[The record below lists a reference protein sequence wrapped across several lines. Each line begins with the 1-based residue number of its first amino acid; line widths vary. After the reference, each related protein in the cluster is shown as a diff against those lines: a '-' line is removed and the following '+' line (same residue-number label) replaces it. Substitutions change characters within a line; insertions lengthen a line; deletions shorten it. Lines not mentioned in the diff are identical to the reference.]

1 MKLISRS
8 LVFLLSY
15 ALLGA
20 ALTPLAQPPR
30 PGAGPAVAQQ
40 VDFTSALRQGRS
52 LLKRGKADQAL
63 PLLETALR
71 LATTA
76 NHPREMAAA
85 HDTLGDLYTRQGQYE
100 TALTHYEQAREGFQ
114 AAATQEASLKRVVGI
129 GDSAYNSDLM
139 LAKVGDTNFRMGKLA
154 EAAGSFN
161 QMQVQKPDTS
171 ALGQAKQAKKG
182 FGAFSRLKDVAS
194 GQPSLSTATT
204 TATTAAGAINAIQQ
218 TFELYRQSILY
229 STHELGLG
237 RIDFQTEQL
246 DSAKKHFDNAL
257 AALASNL
264 PGIGNLGQTRRFRT
278 MARTSLGDIALKQGR
293 AKDALKL
300 YTDALNGAKA
310 DQRLD
315 LTWPAQRGVGRA
327 KLLAADAERD
337 AQRKLKAMDD
347 ALASYRDAL
356 KTIETI
362 RQGSVRADEARTT
375 FLATTEN
382 VYDEAASALA
392 AMALL
397 ATPKPDA
404 PLEGPALNYAAEAFR
419 VTEQGRARSLLD
431 MLSESHAEIT
441 GGVPP
446 ELLQQKR
453 TNLERQQEIAEQLT
467 GVSPTAQ
474 APDKAVT
481 DLETEL
487 DQLETAY
494 DSLENQIKSADPRYA
509 ALTGAQPLALAD
521 VQQQVLDDNT
531 VLLEYSLGT
540 PQSYLWA
547 VTNKAVSLY
556 QLPARAALDKQ
567 AGELRDQIV
576 PTSARRSLVEL
587 SRGLTDER
595 GLGVS
600 NNSSGV
606 GNAAGFATAASALY
620 QATVAPAAKIIGT
633 KRLLIV
639 ADGALNYVP
648 FEALISAPG
657 GTDFATLPYMVLTN
671 EFIYAPSA
679 SVIASIRQQ
688 KQGAAAGGRGLL
700 IVADPVFDKADPR
713 AKNPAAGG
721 AQDASIASAVADV
734 SGAPVEA
741 SKFRLARLTGTRAEA
756 QQIAQLARTAGLAPD
771 VWLDLDANEANV
783 KTRDISNYRVLHV
796 ATHGLLNTERP
807 QFTGVVLSLVGNRE
821 GDGFL
826 RTDEIFNLKLG
837 APLVMLSACET
848 GLGKEKRG
856 EGVIGLTR
864 AFMYAGAPAVGV
876 SLWSVSDRS
885 TADLM
890 TDFYKRY
897 LGKQPLTSAAALRAA
912 QQQMIAGKRN
922 AAPFF
927 WAPFVL
933 VGDWK

>member
-1 MKLISRS
+1 MKLITRT
-8 LVFLLSY
+8 LVLVLVY
-15 ALLGA
+15 TLLGA
-20 ALTPLAQPPR
+20 SLPAAAQAPR
-30 PGAGPAVAQQ
+30 PGAGGPVAQRL
-40 VDFTSALRQGRS
+40 DFTQALRQGRT

-71 LATTA
+71 VATEA

-85 HDTLGDLYTRQGQYE
+85 HDTLGDLYSRQGQYE
-100 TALTHYEQAREGFQ
+100 TALTHYQKAREGFQ
-114 AAATQEASLKRVVGI
+114 AAATEEAPLKRVVGI

-139 LAKVGDTNFRMGKLA
+139 LAKVGDTNIRMGKL
-154 EAAGSFN
+154 EAAAGNFN

-182 FGAFSRLKDVAS
+182 FGAFSRLKDIAS
-194 GQPSLSTATT
+194 GQPSLATATD
-204 TATTAAGAINAIQQ
+204 AVGAVNAIQQ

-229 STHELGLG
+229 ATHELGLG
-237 RIDFQTEQL
+237 RVDFQTEQL
-246 DSAKKHFDNAL
+246 DNAKKHFESAL

-264 PGIGNLGQTRRFRT
+264 PGISNLGQTRRFRT
-278 MARTSLGDIALKQGR
+278 VARTSLGDVALKQVR
-293 AKDALKL
+293 AKDALKA
-300 YTDALNGAKA
+300 YTEALNGAKA
-310 DQRLD
+310 DKRLD
-315 LTWPAQRGVGRA
+315 LTWPAQRGIGRA
-327 KLLAADAERD
+327 KLLAAEAERD
-337 AQRKLKAMDD
+337 PQRKLKAMDD
-347 ALASYRDAL
+347 ALVSYRDAL
-356 KTIETI
+356 QTIETI

-392 AMALL
+392 AMSLL
-397 ATPKPDA
+397 AAAAKPDA
-404 PLEGPALNYAAEAFR
+404 PLEGPALNYAAEAFKI
-419 VTEQGRARSLLD
+419 TEQGRARSLLD
-431 MLSESHAEIT
+431 MLSEARAEIT

-467 GVSPTAQ
+467 GVSPTGQ

-481 DLETEL
+481 DLEAEL

-494 DSLENQIKSADPRYA
+494 DSLENQIRAADPRYA
-509 ALTGAQPLALAD
+509 SLTGAQPLALAD

-540 PQSYLWA
+540 EHSYLWA
-547 VTNKAVSLY
+547 VTNKTVSLY
-556 QLPARAALDKQ
+556 QLPPRAALDKQ
-567 AGELRDQIV
+567 ASDLRDQIV
-576 PTSARRSLVEL
+576 PTSARRSLFEL
-587 SRGLTDER
+587 SRGLSDER
-595 GLGVS
+595 GIGVS
-600 NNSSGV
+600 NSATT
-606 GNAAGFATAASALY
+606 GNAAQFVSAAHALY
-620 QATVAPAAKIIGT
+620 QATLAPAAKVFGD
-633 KRLLIV
+633 KRLLVV
-639 ADGALNYVP
+639 ADGSLNYVP
-648 FEALISAPG
+648 FEALVSAPG
-657 GTDFATLPYMVLTN
+657 GTDFAALPYLVLTN

-679 SVIASIRQQ
+679 SVVASIRQQ
-688 KQGAAAGGRGLL
+688 RSNAPAAGRGLL
-700 IVADPVFDKADPR
+700 VVADPVFDATDPR
-713 AKNPAAGG
+713 AKNPAPGG
-721 AQDASIASAVADV
+721 AQDASIASAVADI
-734 SGAPVEA
+734 SGAPAETG
-741 SKFRLARLTGTRAEA
+741 KFRLARLTGTRAEA

-783 KTRDISNYRVLHV
+783 KARDIGNYRVLHI

-897 LGKQPLTSAAALRAA
+897 LGKQPLTPSAALRAA